1 MSTQNKYAEKQ
12 HRIVIV
18 GGGAGGLELAT
29 RLGNQLGKR
38 NKAEIILVDAALT
51 HIWKPLLHEVAAG
64 TLNSY
69 EDELNYF
76 AHASQHHFE
85 FFLGRMIDIDRKD
98 KTILLAALQDED
110 GKEVAPERSIAYDT
124 LVVAIGSTSN
134 DFGTVGAK
142 EHCIFLDSRP
152 QADRFQREFLSLY
165 LEAQAK
171 NLVQH
176 HHKQLNIAIIGAGAT
191 GVELAAELH
200 HAANQFSKYGL
211 NSIDPKDVKI
221 SLIEA
226 APRVLPALPKRVSH
240 DAEAT
245 LREIGVQVI
254 KNCRV
259 VEIDAHTVYCED
271 EIEIPATLKV
281 WSAGIKAPDFLQGI
295 GGLETNRIN
304 QLVVNAS
311 LQSSLDE
318 DIFAMGDCACYI
330 PAGAERP
337 VPPRAQVANQQ
348 AIFLAKAMA
357 LRLEGKPLGSFEFK
371 DKGSLV
377 SLSDQSTVGNILGN
391 INVDGLFARMM
402 YISLYRFH
410 QVALHG
416 VFKTSLMIIKDL
428 LSKGSSPQLKLH

>member
-1 MSTQNKYAEKQ
+1 MSTEKMQ
-12 HRIVIV
+12 TSNLHRIVIV

-29 RLGNQLGKR
+29 RLGNQLGKHQQ
-38 NKAEIILVDAALT
+38 AEVILVDAALT

-85 FFLGRMIDIDRKD
+85 FFLGRLTNIDRASK
-98 KTILLAALQDED
+98 KIVLAALKDED
-110 GKEVAPERSIAYDT
+110 DKEVAPERSIAYDT
-124 LVVAIGSTSN
+124 LVLAIGSTSN
-134 DFGTVGAK
+134 DFGTSGAK
-142 EHCIFLDSRP
+142 EHCIFLDSRS

-165 LEAQAK
+165 LEAQAR
-171 NLVQH
+171 NLIEPHENV
-176 HHKQLNIAIIGAGAT
+176 LNIAIIGAGAT

-226 APRVLPALPKRVSH
+226 APRILPALSERVS
-240 DAEAT
+240 DGAEKE
-245 LREIGVQVI
+245 LRKIGVNVL

-259 VEIDAHTVYCED
+259 THIDAHKVYCEGD
-271 EIEIPATLKV
+271 IQIPATLKV
-281 WSAGIKAPDFLQGI
+281 WSAGIKAPDFLKNI

-304 QLVVNAS
+304 QLVVKPS
-311 LQSSLDE
+311 LQTTLDE

-330 PAGAERP
+330 PTGAERP
-337 VPPRAQVANQQ
+337 VPPRAQVANQE
-348 AIFLAKAMA
+348 AIFLAKALA
-357 LRLEGKPLGSFEFK
+357 RRLQNKPLGTFEFK

-377 SLSDQSTVGNILGN
+377 SLSNQSTVGNILGN
-391 INVDGLFARMM
+391 INVEGLFARMM
-402 YISLYRFH
+402 YVSLYRFH
-410 QVALHG
+410 QVVLHG

>member
-226 APRVLPALPKRVSH
+226 APRVLPA
-240 DAEAT
+240 
-245 LREIGVQVI
+245 
-254 KNCRV
+254 
-259 VEIDAHTVYCED
+259 
-271 EIEIPATLKV
+271 
-281 WSAGIKAPDFLQGI
+281 
-295 GGLETNRIN
+295 
-304 QLVVNAS
+304 
-311 LQSSLDE
+311 
-318 DIFAMGDCACYI
+318 
-330 PAGAERP
+330 
-337 VPPRAQVANQQ
+337 
-348 AIFLAKAMA
+348 
-357 LRLEGKPLGSFEFK
+357 
-371 DKGSLV
+371 
-377 SLSDQSTVGNILGN
+377 
-391 INVDGLFARMM
+391 
-402 YISLYRFH
+402 
-410 QVALHG
+410 
-416 VFKTSLMIIKDL
+416 
-428 LSKGSSPQLKLH
+428 

>member
-259 VEIDAHTVYCED
+259 VKIDAHTVYCED

>member
-1 MSTQNKYAEKQ
+1 M
-12 HRIVIV
+12 
-18 GGGAGGLELAT
+18 
-29 RLGNQLGKR
+29 
-38 NKAEIILVDAALT
+38 
-51 HIWKPLLHEVAAG
+51 
-64 TLNSY
+64 
-69 EDELNYF
+69 
-76 AHASQHHFE
+76 
-85 FFLGRMIDIDRKD
+85 
-98 KTILLAALQDED
+98 
-110 GKEVAPERSIAYDT
+110 
-124 LVVAIGSTSN
+124 
-134 DFGTVGAK
+134 
-142 EHCIFLDSRP
+142 
-152 QADRFQREFLSLY
+152 
-165 LEAQAK
+165 
-171 NLVQH
+171 
-176 HHKQLNIAIIGAGAT
+176 
-191 GVELAAELH
+191 
-200 HAANQFSKYGL
+200 
-211 NSIDPKDVKI
+211 VK
-221 SLIEA
+221 
-226 APRVLPALPKRVSH
+226 
-240 DAEAT
+240 
-245 LREIGVQVI
+245 
-254 KNCRV
+254 
-259 VEIDAHTVYCED
+259 IDAHTVYCED